1 MCPSPRY
8 ANNMDMTV
16 TEAAEYLRVTER
28 TVRRRLHNSE
38 LRGRQVTTPQGFTWV
53 VELPDSTPHD
63 NVSDQVS
70 DQVDEPNH
78 QAILKELEA
87 TKQLVTVLTN
97 QVDIKDRQI
106 EQLHVLLQQSQ
117 AALPSPPGTQHR
129 WWRFWQ
135 R

>member
-1 MCPSPRY
+1 MCPSSRY
-8 ANNMDMTV
+8 AISMDMTI

-28 TVRRRLHNSE
+28 TVRRRLHNGE

-53 VELPDSTPHD
+53 VELPDSTPYD
-63 NVSDQVS
+63 NVSNHVSDQVE
-70 DQVDEPNH
+70 EPNY

-117 AALPSPPGTQHR
+117 AALPAPRDGRS
-129 WWRFWQ
+129 WWKFWQ
-135 R
+135 RG